1 MKIDILTLFP
11 NIFTGPLTESII
23 KRAQENRLV
32 EISIHD
38 LRKYTKDKH
47 RTADDKPYGGGGGM
61 VLKPEPIFEAISEL
75 HIPLARLIL
84 MSPQGVRFSQ
94 KIAQELSLER
104 HLLFICGHYE
114 GVDERV
120 RIGLKP
126 LDISIG
132 DYIITNGSLAAMVVI
147 DAIVRLIPGVLGNP
161 KSPLN
166 ESFSNGLLEYPQ
178 YTRPS
183 EYRGMKVPRELLLGN
198 HRLIEEWRKK
208 EALRRTKEQRPD
220 LLEGDEI
227 H

>member
-23 KRAQENRLV
+23 KRAQNSGLV
-32 EISIHD
+32 EIIIHD
-38 LRKYTKDKH
+38 LRQYTKNRH

-61 VLKPEPIFEAISEL
+61 VLKPEPIFEAVEKL
-75 HIPLARLIL
+75 RTGETRLIL
-84 MSPQGVRFSQ
+84 MSPQGIKFSQ
-94 KIAQELSLER
+94 SMAQKLSLEK

-120 RIGLKP
+120 RIGLRP
-126 LDISIG
+126 MDISIG

-147 DAIVRLIPGVLGNP
+147 DAVVRLIPGVLGNP
-161 KSPLN
+161 MGPFN

-183 EYRGMKVPRELLLGN
+183 EYRGMKVPDALLSGD
-198 HRLIEEWRKK
+198 HKLIEEWRKK
-208 EALRRTKEQRPD
+208 EALRLTKAQRPD
-220 LLEGDEI
+220 MMVGE
-227 H
+227 